1 MRRCPQASHLP
12 QDHPRG
18 RRAGSHRGDDTSRT
32 SWRGGVLCSAP
43 CKGRPPDASRPGPR
57 TRCGSRPCP
66 PRPPR
71 GSRRGVAGGRARPAS
86 RRRQVV
92 HAYSLGVASCTT
104 PRLQGTKMDSGGGDS
119 RMGTGPARSAP
130 RPPCP
135 RPPRRMPAPPAPDPR
150 RSPRRPP
157 AAPRGAGGSSKVT
170 RTRAAALAPAGA
182 ATHRGGGRA
191 GGRWQDAGRSAE
203 GLRHARLE
211 GPQLG
216 QRRGAKGAGAG
227 AAVS

>member
-1 MRRCPQASHLP
+1 MRRCPQAGHLP
-12 QDHPRG
+12 RDHPRG
-18 RRAGSHRGDDTSRT
+18 GRAGSHHGDDTSRT

-57 TRCGSRPCP
+57 ARCRSRPLP
-66 PRPPR
+66 TPTTPRVPAR
-71 GSRRGVAGGRARPAS
+71 GRWRARARPAS

-119 RMGTGPARSAP
+119 RMGTGPARTAP

-157 AAPRGAGGSSKVT
+157 AAPRASGGPSKVT
-170 RTRAAALAPAGA
+170 RTRAAAPAPAGA
-182 ATHRGGGRA
+182 GHSPRRRA
-191 GGRWQDAGRSAE
+191 GGRWQDAG
-203 GLRHARLE
+203 
-211 GPQLG
+211 
-216 QRRGAKGAGAG
+216 
-227 AAVS
+227 